1 MGKINPNFITSLRL
15 FVFAPLSC
23 LFIMQE
29 QLVLALMA
37 MVVGEITD
45 ALDGYV
51 ARKTGQISN
60 LGKIYDPMC
69 DCIFHMVIW
78 ISFLA
83 VGWAPI
89 YLVLV
94 FFVRDCIVS
103 NIRICLASHR
113 IVLSARTSGKIKA
126 ITQASAQISIV
137 IFHIFL
143 RGSMLEQLQLLII
156 WSAAIVTVYS
166 LYDYGWKFWQVVKE
180 KGLLSSEQN

>member
-1 MGKINPNFITSLRL
+1 MKKINPNVITSVR
-15 FVFAPLSC
+15 FFICAPLAC
-23 LFIMQE
+23 FFLIYGC
-29 QLVLALMA
+29 LALALAIMIL
-37 MVVGEITD
+37 GEITD

-69 DCIFHMVIW
+69 DSIFHMVIW

-83 VGWAPI
+83 IGWVPI

-94 FFVRDCIVS
+94 FFVRDCVVS

-126 ITQASAQISIV
+126 IAQATAQISLV
-137 IFHIFL
+137 VLHIFIS
-143 RGSMLEQLQLLII
+143 GSALKEFQLLIV

-166 LYDYGWKFWQVVKE
+166 LFDYSRRFWQVVKE
-180 KGLLSSEQN
+180 KGLLAAG